1 MISVIFKTTYLT
13 DEGQICTKLQIMKK
27 LYLSIL
33 LGASIALSA
42 QVADKTVTD
51 CNSTTKS
58 IYAALATGKPL
69 VVASKGFDC
78 SNCRSTA
85 AALQNWAAQN
95 TNVQVWGAMT
105 FNYSSNTPM
114 CSDVSAWVNQYNW
127 TNIFS
132 FIDDSRHWYKFGTP
146 RYYVYDPADST
157 IAYEGSSQ
165 STALSTAAGLVTT
178 VGQAEVVKKEF
189 TVNASNATLSL
200 FNLPQ
205 GQTTVQVVSL
215 TGNVVKTVNFNSP
228 AAIETVSLDKFSA
241 GIYLVNVQNK
251 NGFSTVR
258 KVYLR

>member
-1 MISVIFKTTYLT
+1 
-13 DEGQICTKLQIMKK
+13 MKK
-27 LYLSIL
+27 LYIALF

-95 TNVQVWGAMT
+95 PNVQVWGAMT
-105 FNYSSNTPM
+105 YNYSSNTPM
-114 CSDVSAWVNQYNW
+114 CSDVSAWVSQYSW
-127 TNIFS
+127 TSIFS
-132 FIDDSRHWYKFGTP
+132 FVDDSRHWYKFGTP

-165 STALSTAAGLVTT
+165 STALSTAAGLVST
-178 VGQAEVVKKEF
+178 VSQSEIEKKEF
-189 TVNASNATLSL
+189 SLSASNGSVSL

-205 GQTTVQVVSL
+205 GPITVQVVSL

-228 AAIETVSLDKFSA
+228 AALEKVVLDKFSA

-251 NGFSTVR
+251 SGFRTVR

>member
-1 MISVIFKTTYLT
+1 
-13 DEGQICTKLQIMKK
+13 MKK
-27 LYLSIL
+27 LYLALL

-78 SNCRSTA
+78 GNCQNTA
-85 AALQNWAAQN
+85 AALQSWASQN
-95 TNVQVWGAMT
+95 PGVEVWGAMV
-105 FNYSSNTPM
+105 NLYSSSTPT
-114 CSDVSAWVNQYNW
+114 CANVTSWVNTYSW
-127 TNIFS
+127 TNIYTFL
-132 FIDDSRHWYKFGTP
+132 DDTKHWFKFGTP

-165 STALSTAAGLVTT
+165 STALSTAAGLVST
-178 VGQAEVVKKEF
+178 VSQSEIEKKEF
-189 TVNASNATLSL
+189 SLSASNGSVSL

-205 GQTTVQVVSL
+205 GPITIQVVSL

-228 AAIETVSLDKFSA
+228 AALEKVVLDKFSA

-251 NGFSTVR
+251 SGFRTVR

>member
-1 MISVIFKTTYLT
+1 
-13 DEGQICTKLQIMKK
+13 MKK
-27 LYLSIL
+27 LYLAL
-33 LGASIALSA
+33 FLGASIALSA

-95 TNVQVWGAMT
+95 PNVEVWGAMT
-105 FNYSSNTPM
+105 YNYSSNTPM
-114 CSDVSAWVNQYNW
+114 CSDVSAWVGQYNW
-127 TNIFS
+127 NNIFS
-132 FIDDSRHWYKFGTP
+132 FIDDTRHWYKFGTP
-146 RYYVYDPADST
+146 RYYVYDPSDST

-165 STALSTAAGLVTT
+165 SSALSTAAGLVST
-178 VGQAEVVKKEF
+178 VSQVEVAKKEF
-189 TVNASNATLSL
+189 SVSASGATLSL

-215 TGNVVKTVNFNSP
+215 TGNVVKTINFNAP
-228 AAIETVSLDKFSA
+228 ADVEKVSLDKFSV

-251 NGFSTVR
+251 SGFNTVR